1 MTQGLWPDPFRKP
14 LRWLMIA
21 SLVVTTALAFWLVVV
36 GPVFG
41 HETGMKEMLAPGAD
55 PVVRVTLLA
64 ALSSLVSTAVFL
76 SDRKGHIESDPH
88 GFFDIVSL
96 VASRI
101 SMLATATI
109 VIVMFYEVVS
119 RYAFERP
126 TLWANELSLWIAGFV
141 FLLSGIYAMQ
151 QRSHIRIYIVYDHFP
166 RWLRKSCDVL
176 SVVLIWTFA
185 FFLIWG
191 GYNEAVVK
199 FLRWETFGTAWD
211 PPIPATIKPAILI
224 VIVMVA
230 IQALSNLVAD
240 WNKAPE
246 THTPADDVDE
256 TEIAAIRKSIEG

>member
-1 MTQGLWPDPFRKP
+1 
-14 LRWLMIA
+14 MIA
-21 SLVVTTALAFWLVVV
+21 SLAVTLALAFWLVVI
-36 GPVFG
+36 GSILG
-41 HETGMKEMLAPGAD
+41 QQTGMKEMLAPSEHII
-55 PVVRVTLLA
+55 VQVTLLA
-64 ALSSLVSTAVFL
+64 ALASLVSTAVFL
-76 SDRKGHIESDPH
+76 SDRKGHIESHPQ
-88 GFFDIVSL
+88 GYFDIVSL

-101 SMLATATI
+101 SMLATAAI

-119 RYAFERP
+119 RYVFERP

-166 RWLRKSCDVL
+166 RWLQKSCDVL

-191 GYNEAVVK
+191 GYNEAVAK

-224 VIVMVA
+224 VMVMVA

-256 TEIAAIRKSIEG
+256 IEIEAIRKTIEG